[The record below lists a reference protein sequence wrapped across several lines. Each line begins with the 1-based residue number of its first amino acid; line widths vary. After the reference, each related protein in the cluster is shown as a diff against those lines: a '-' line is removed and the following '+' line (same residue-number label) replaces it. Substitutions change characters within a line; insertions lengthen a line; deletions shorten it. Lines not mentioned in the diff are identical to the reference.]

1 MNSQSETL
9 PLIAVETL
17 FKENE
22 KRLKLQLVSG
32 EGSYAKRIVEKDL
45 HRPGLALAGF
55 TDLFTYSRVQIC
67 GNTEIQYLN
76 QLSSEQREKCLR
88 KVFSFDIPCF
98 IVTENNEI
106 PPEFLKLA
114 DDYRLSVFRTPF
126 ATTKLFQL
134 LGDYLDEKF
143 APRVLIHGSM
153 VDVYGIGVLLT
164 GRSGIGKSEVAL
176 DLVSRG
182 HRLVAD
188 DIVTVVRRTSG
199 VLIGMVNET
208 LKYHMEI
215 RGLGIIDIHA
225 IFGIRGIRKMK
236 KVEVQVE
243 LVDWDKSEKYERL
256 GLEEMSV
263 GILEEK
269 VHLVRLPIYPGK
281 NISMIVEVIALNELL
296 KLYGYN
302 AAEAFENQLAQTISQ
317 KLRGY
322 EHDPDY
328 IFE

>member
-1 MNSQSETL
+1 MDAPKEQRFI
-9 PLIAVETL
+9 PVETL
-17 FKENE
+17 YRENE
-22 KRLKLQLVSG
+22 KRWRLELLSG
-32 EGSYAKRIVEKDL
+32 KGSFQKKITEKDL
-45 HRPGLALAGF
+45 NRPGLALAGF
-55 TDLFTYSRVQIC
+55 TDLFTFSRVQIC
-67 GNTEIQYLN
+67 GNTEILYLN
-76 QLSSEQREKCLR
+76 RLTPDQRRKRLR
-88 KVFSFDIPCF
+88 KLFTFDIPCV
-98 IVTENNEI
+98 IVTENNAL
-106 PPEFLKLA
+106 PPEFVPIA
-114 DDYRLSVFRTPF
+114 DEAAISVFRTPF

-143 APRVLIHGSM
+143 APRELIHGSM
-153 VDVYGIGVLLT
+153 VDVYGIGVLIT

-188 DIVTVVRRTSG
+188 DIVTVDRRTSG
-199 VLIGMVNET
+199 VLIGKVNET
-208 LKYHMEI
+208 LRYHMEI

-243 LVDWDKSEKYERL
+243 LVDWEKSEKYERL
-256 GLEEMSV
+256 GLEDITV
-263 GILEEK
+263 DILGEK

-296 KLYGYN
+296 KIYGYN
-302 AAEAFENQLAQTISQ
+302 AAEAFENQIARTISR

-328 IFE
+328 IHE